1 MEGSRQDQEQR
12 ETEAHRRMSASCHHE
27 TLLARIKI
35 PVNEYVC
42 DDCKLKLVLVVPQY
56 GLMTPEEF
64 EQFKR
69 VQAVQIQNAK
79 RRKSTGLVTPGEHRQ
94 EQAQA
99 KKTKEEKR

>member
-1 MEGSRQDQEQR
+1 MP
-12 ETEAHRRMSASCHHE
+12 CHHE

-42 DDCKLKLVLVVPQY
+42 DDCRVKLILVVPQY
-56 GLMTPEEF
+56 GLMTPVEF

-69 VQAVQIQNAK
+69 TQAMQIKAAQ
-79 RRKSTGLVTPGEHRQ
+79 RRKSTGLVTPDVHRQ

-99 KKTKEEKR
+99 KQAQGGKR

>member
-1 MEGSRQDQEQR
+1 MIQPCQ
-12 ETEAHRRMSASCHHE
+12 HE

-42 DDCKLKLVLVVPQY
+42 DDCSEKLVLVVPQY

-69 VQAVQIQNAK
+69 VQAMQIEAARCREK
-79 RRKSTGLVTPGEHRQ
+79 TGLITSEEARQ
-94 EQAQA
+94 MQAQA
-99 KKTKEEKR
+99 KRVKEGKS

>member
-1 MEGSRQDQEQR
+1 MTINPGKP
-12 ETEAHRRMSASCHHE
+12 CHHE

-42 DDCKLKLVLVVPQY
+42 DDCKEKLVLVIPQY

-69 VQAVQIQNAK
+69 VQAMQIQNAK
-79 RRKSTGLVTPGEHRQ
+79 RRKKTGLVTPDEHRQ
-94 EQAQA
+94 EQAQQ
-99 KKTKEEKR
+99 KERK

>member
-1 MEGSRQDQEQR
+1 M
-12 ETEAHRRMSASCHHE
+12 TKPCNHE

-42 DDCKLKLVLVVPQY
+42 DDCKEKLVLVVPQY

-69 VQAVQIQNAK
+69 VQAVQVKAAE
-79 RRKSTGLVTPGEHRQ
+79 RRRRTGLITAEEFRQ
-94 EQAQA
+94 EKA
-99 KKTKEEKR
+99 KAKEGKR

>member
-1 MEGSRQDQEQR
+1 PCR
-12 ETEAHRRMSASCHHE
+12 HE

-42 DDCKLKLVLVVPQY
+42 DDCKEKLVLVIPQY

-69 VQAVQIQNAK
+69 VQAMQIEAA
-79 RRKSTGLVTPGEHRQ
+79 RRRQKTGLVTPDDVRR
-94 EQAQA
+94 EQAERGKGPPRRGA
-99 KKTKEEKR
+99 

>member
-1 MEGSRQDQEQR
+1 MTKPPCR
-12 ETEAHRRMSASCHHE
+12 HE

-42 DDCKLKLVLVVPQY
+42 DDCKVKLVLVVPQY
-56 GLMTPEEF
+56 GLMTPVEF

-69 VQAVQIQNAK
+69 VQAMQIEAAK
-79 RRKSTGLVTPGEHRQ
+79 RRKSTGLVTPDEHRQ

-99 KKTKEEKR
+99 KKAKEGKNA

>member
-1 MEGSRQDQEQR
+1 MTQPTPCRHD
-12 ETEAHRRMSASCHHE
+12 

-42 DDCKLKLVLVVPQY
+42 DDCKEKLVLVVPQY

-69 VQAVQIQNAK
+69 AQAMQMEAAK
-79 RRKSTGLVTPGEHRQ
+79 RRKSTGLVTPEEARQ
-94 EQAQA
+94 IQAQA
-99 KKTKEEKR
+99 KQKEGKR

>member
-1 MEGSRQDQEQR
+1 M
-12 ETEAHRRMSASCHHE
+12 TKHKPCHHE

-42 DDCKLKLVLVVPQY
+42 DDCKEKLVLVIPQY

-69 VQAVQIQNAK
+69 VQAMQIQNAK
-79 RRKSTGLVTPGEHRQ
+79 RRQKTGLVTPDEHQQ

-99 KKTKEEKR
+99 KQKEGKR

>member
-1 MEGSRQDQEQR
+1 MTKPCR
-12 ETEAHRRMSASCHHE
+12 HE
-27 TLLARIKI
+27 TLFARIKL

-42 DDCKLKLVLVVPQY
+42 DDCKGKLVLVIPQY

-79 RRKSTGLVTPGEHRQ
+79 RRKSTGLVTPGEHQQ

-99 KKTKEEKR
+99 KQQKEGKR

>member
-1 MEGSRQDQEQR
+1 MTKPAPS
-12 ETEAHRRMSASCHHE
+12 HHE

-42 DDCKLKLVLVVPQY
+42 DDCKEKLVLVIPQY
-56 GLMTPEEF
+56 GLMTPVEF

-69 VQAVQIQNAK
+69 VQAMQIQNAK
-79 RRKSTGLVTPGEHRQ
+79 RRKSTGLVTPDEHRQ

-99 KKTKEEKR
+99 KVKEGKR

>member
-1 MEGSRQDQEQR
+1 MTKPCNHQ
-12 ETEAHRRMSASCHHE
+12 

-42 DDCKLKLVLVVPQY
+42 DDCKVKLVLVIPQY

-69 VQAVQIQNAK
+69 VQAMQIQNAK
-79 RRKSTGLVTPGEHRQ
+79 RRKSTSLVTPDEHRQ

-99 KKTKEEKR
+99 KQQKGGKR